1 MIGYV
6 TLGTN
11 DIGRAAGFYDAL
23 LAEFGAKRVME
34 MEKFIL
40 WGVDPKRPMLSVT
53 SPYDGRPATVGNGTM
68 VALAARD
75 PEMVQRVHERA
86 LALEAKDEGAPG
98 QRSDNFYGAYF
109 RDPDGNKLAVFCV
122 TG

>member
-11 DIGRAAGFYDAL
+11 DIDRAAAFYDAL
-23 LAEFGAKRVME
+23 LTEFGAKRVME
-34 MEKFIL
+34 MDKFIL
-40 WGVDPKRPMLSVT
+40 WGVDPKQPMLSVT
-53 SPYDGRPATVGNGTM
+53 SPFDGQPATAGNGTM

-98 QRSDNFYGAYF
+98 PRSDNFYGAYF
-109 RDPDGNKLAVFCV
+109 RDPEGNKLAVFCI

>member
-11 DIGRAAGFYDAL
+11 DMGRAAAFYDSL
-23 LAEFGAKRVME
+23 LAEFGAKRAME
-34 MEKFIL
+34 MDRFIL
-40 WGVDPKRPMLSVT
+40 WGVDPKQPMLSVT
-53 SPYDGRPATVGNGTM
+53 APFDGQPATAGNGTM

-75 PEMVQRVHERA
+75 PEMVRRVHERA

-98 QRSDNFYGAYF
+98 QRSGNFYGAYF
-109 RDPDGNKLAVFCV
+109 RDLDGNKLAVFCI